1 MNMYLI
7 AYLRT
12 YYRIITDRRMIYKKI
27 PKRKHG
33 ARARTARR
41 QGRHGEG
48 RAAMRAHDGRCRVGG
63 KESFN

>member
-1 MNMYLI
+1 MYLI

-12 YYRIITDRRMIYKKI
+12 YYRIITDRRMIYKKDSE
-27 PKRKHG
+27 KKTRGKG
-33 ARARTARR
+33 ANGA
-41 QGRHGEG
+41 QS